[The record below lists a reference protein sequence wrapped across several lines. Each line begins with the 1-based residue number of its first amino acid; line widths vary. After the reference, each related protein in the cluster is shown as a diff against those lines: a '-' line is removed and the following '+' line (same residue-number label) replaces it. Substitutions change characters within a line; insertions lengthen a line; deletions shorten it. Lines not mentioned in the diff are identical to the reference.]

1 MNVLLL
7 VLLGRISADVAPV
20 SVALLFSRHRP
31 ELVDR
36 YLFIQYN
43 YIISNTI
50 NRARLHHSLFGR
62 YMLVYLGETKA

>member
-7 VLLGRISADVAPV
+7 MLLGCISADVPPV
-20 SVALLFSRHRP
+20 TVALLLGRHRP

-50 NRARLHHSLFGR
+50 NHAILHHSLFGR
-62 YMLVYLGETKA
+62 YMLVYLGESKA